1 MQKQAP
7 STGRILVAVGFT
19 LSCFALLLFLWVTFG
34 GPVPFKP
41 ESYRFTAD
49 FPEAITLQKEADVRI
64 GGVSVGKVKE
74 LSLAPDDE
82 CHSNP
87 STCNTTRATIE
98 IEPQYAP
105 ISSDAKAILRQ
116 KTLLGETYV
125 ELTTGSQVEPGESP
139 ADVQAQSTSIDV
151 GQISGDDA
159 PHSIP
164 EGGHLAQTQVQDQ
177 TQIDEIFQGFDKPTR
192 EAFQSWMQNAG
203 IAINGRG
210 LDLSDAFGN
219 LGPFASDASDVL
231 GTLRRQEQALRT
243 LVHDTGDVFAA
254 LTEHD
259 QALAGAIV
267 GANRTFGALSS
278 ESEALADT
286 FKIFPTFEN
295 EARLTLDRLKGFAED
310 ARPVFHD
317 LKPVAR
323 DLSPTLRDV
332 RRLAPEARTLFRNL
346 DPLIKASATGLPSL
360 SSFLREL
367 RPVMDHLDPFLA
379 NFNPLVRWLDYQAP
393 VVTDFLANP
402 SSSTADFLP
411 AQSGQS
417 APLHLSRQM
426 TIFTSESLS
435 IYPERINTNRGN
447 GYLQPFAIGS
457 FLPTTQ
463 AEIFPSHD
471 CDNTSNFNAGGAVSG
486 GLGSGQVTSKPA
498 SIPPQE
504 ESGTFPE
511 SSDISPMAPNYV
523 GPNPVPPPPGPY
535 NSANPEQNG
544 PSAFAACTIAPSFPA
559 AFGGG
564 QIPEVFPD
572 P

>member
-7 STGRILVAVGFT
+7 SMGRILVAVGFT

-64 GGVSVGKVKE
+64 GGVSVGKVKQ
-74 LSLAPDDE
+74 LSLAPDSE
-82 CHSNP
+82 CQKDP
-87 STCNTTRATIE
+87 ATCNTTRATIE

-105 ISSDAKAILRQ
+105 ISSDARAILRQ
-116 KTLLGETYV
+116 KTLLGEIYV
-125 ELTTGSQVEPGESP
+125 ELTTGSQVQPGEASG
-139 ADVQAQSTSIDV
+139 DVQAQAGTIDV
-151 GQISGDDA
+151 GQLSGGDA
-159 PHSIP
+159 PHPIE
-164 EGGHLAQTQVQDQ
+164 EGGHLAQSQVQDQ
-177 TQIDEIFQGFDKPTR
+177 TQIDEIFQGFDEPTR
-192 EAFQSWMQNAG
+192 QAFQSWMQNAG

-231 GTLRRQEQALRT
+231 GTLRQQEQALRS
-243 LVHDTGDVFAA
+243 LVRDTGGVFAA

-267 GANRTFGALSS
+267 GSNRTFGALASQS
-278 ESEALADT
+278 RALSDT

-332 RRLAPEARTLFRNL
+332 RNLAPHARGLFRKL

-360 SSFLREL
+360 ESFVREL
-367 RPVMDHLDPFLA
+367 RPVMDGLDPFLA
-379 NFNPLVRWLDYQAP
+379 NFNPLLRWLDYQAP
-393 VVTDFLANP
+393 VVTDFLSNP

-411 AQSGQS
+411 FQAGQN

-426 TIFTSESLS
+426 TIFTPESLS
-435 IYPERINTNRGN
+435 IYQSRLPANRGN

-457 FLPTTQ
+457 FEPTTQ
-463 AEIFPSHD
+463 AEIFPNHD
-471 CDNTSNFNAGGAVSG
+471 CDNTFGG
-486 GLGSGQVTSKPA
+486 QEVTHNPPS
-498 SIPPQE
+498 SPPQE
-504 ESGTFPE
+504 ESGQFPF
-511 SSDISPMAPNYV
+511 SSLLTPTVPQMV
-523 GPNPVPPPPGPY
+523 GSNFPGFPINPPGP
-535 NSANPEQNG
+535 SAYAGCTVAPNF
-544 PSAFAACTIAPSFPA
+544 PSI
-559 AFGGG
+559 FGGEVV
-564 QIPEVFPD
+564 PEVLQD

>member
-7 STGRILVAVGFT
+7 SMGRILVAVGFT

-64 GGVSVGKVKE
+64 GGVSVGKVKQ
-74 LSLAPDDE
+74 LSLAPDSE
-82 CHSNP
+82 CQKDP
-87 STCNTTRATIE
+87 ATCNTTRATIE

-105 ISSDAKAILRQ
+105 ISSDARAILRQ

-125 ELTTGSQVEPGESP
+125 ELTTGSQVQPGEASG
-139 ADVQAQSTSIDV
+139 DVQAQAGTIDV
-151 GQISGDDA
+151 GQLSGGDA
-159 PHSIP
+159 PHPIE
-164 EGGHLAQTQVQDQ
+164 EGGHLAQSQVQDQ
-177 TQIDEIFQGFDKPTR
+177 TQIDEIFQGFDEPTR
-192 EAFQSWMQNAG
+192 QAFQSWMQNAG

-231 GTLRRQEQALRT
+231 GTLRQQEQALRS
-243 LVHDTGDVFAA
+243 LVRDTGGVFAA

-267 GANRTFGALSS
+267 GSNRTFGALASRS
-278 ESEALADT
+278 RALSDT

-332 RRLAPEARTLFRNL
+332 RNLAPHARGLFRKL

-360 SSFLREL
+360 ESFVREL
-367 RPVMDHLDPFLA
+367 RPVMDGLDPFLA
-379 NFNPLVRWLDYQAP
+379 NFNPLLRWLDYQAP
-393 VVTDFLANP
+393 VVTDFLSNP

-411 AQSGQS
+411 FQAGQN

-426 TIFTSESLS
+426 TIFTPESLS
-435 IYPERINTNRGN
+435 IYQSRLPANRGN

-457 FLPTTQ
+457 FEPTTQ
-463 AEIFPSHD
+463 AEIFPNHD
-471 CDNTSNFNAGGAVSG
+471 CDNTFGG
-486 GLGSGQVTSKPA
+486 QEVTHNPPS
-498 SIPPQE
+498 SPPQE
-504 ESGTFPE
+504 ESGQFPF
-511 SSDISPMAPNYV
+511 SSLLTPTVPQMV
-523 GPNPVPPPPGPY
+523 GSNFPGFPINPPGP
-535 NSANPEQNG
+535 SAYAGCTVAPNF
-544 PSAFAACTIAPSFPA
+544 PSI
-559 AFGGG
+559 FGGEVV
-564 QIPEVFPD
+564 PEVLQD

>member
-1 MQKQAP
+1 MQTQAP
-7 STGRILVAVGFT
+7 SIGRILVAAGFT

-41 ESYRFTAD
+41 KSYTFTAD

-64 GGVSVGKVKE
+64 GGVSVGKVKQ
-74 LSLAPDDE
+74 LSLPPESE
-82 CHSNP
+82 CHEDP
-87 STCNTTRATIE
+87 AACNTTRATIE

-105 ISSDAKAILRQ
+105 ISSDAEAILRQ

-125 ELTTGSQVEPGESP
+125 ELTTGSQTAPQEGS
-139 ADVQAQSTSIDV
+139 DDTQAQSTAIDV
-151 GQISGDDA
+151 GQLSGDDA
-159 PHSIP
+159 PHPIE
-164 EGGHLAQTQVQDQ
+164 EGGHLEQSQVQDQ
-177 TQIDEIFQGFDKPTR
+177 TQIDEIFQGFDEETR
-192 EAFQSWMQNAG
+192 EAFQSWMQNSA
-203 IAINGRG
+203 IAVNGRG

-219 LGPFASDASDVL
+219 LGPFATDASDVL
-231 GTLRRQEQALRT
+231 GTLRQQEQALRT
-243 LVHDTGDVFAA
+243 LVRDTGTVFAA

-267 GANRTFGALSS
+267 GGNRTFGALAS
-278 ESEALADT
+278 ESRALADT

-310 ARPVFHD
+310 ARPLFHD
-317 LKPVAR
+317 LRPVAR

-332 RRLAPEARTLFRNL
+332 RRLAPEARTLFRNF

-367 RPVMDHLDPFLA
+367 RPVMINLNPFLA
-379 NFNPLVRWLDYQAP
+379 NFNPVLRWLDYQAP

-411 AQSGQS
+411 FKPGQS

-426 TIFTSESLS
+426 TIFTAESLS
-435 IYPERINTNRGN
+435 IHETRLHTNRGN

-457 FLPTTQ
+457 FFPTTQ

-471 CDNTSNFNAGGAVSG
+471 CDNTFGGQ
-486 GLGSGQVTSKPA
+486 QVLANPPTS
-498 SIPPQE
+498 PPQE
-504 ESGTFPE
+504 ESGQFPF
-511 SSDISPMAPNYV
+511 SSIVNPSDPRQV
-523 GPNPVPPPPGPY
+523 GPNFPGFPINPPGP
-535 NSANPEQNG
+535 SAY
-544 PSAFAACTIAPSFPA
+544 AACTIAPSFPA
-559 AFGGG
+559 AFGGN
-564 QIPEVFPD
+564 QIPQVLPD